1 MNKRAKVIDLPS
13 RLVKRL
19 DPSKPAAEQI
29 SASLKKA
36 ILDMSLVP
44 GQIISE
50 TEIGKVFGASR
61 TPVRES
67 FSWLKS
73 QGLVVTYPSRGSY
86 VSKLSIPQMKGSQFV
101 RESLEVSIA
110 ERLCERG
117 LSDETLTELQENL
130 DEQKDFVTTGEG
142 AAFHTL
148 DDSFHA
154 ILADGVGHP
163 HISEIIQRE
172 KTGLD
177 RLRVLSLTSPEHLAI
192 LLADHQDIFDAIRN
206 GEVQKAR
213 QSVRKHL
220 RRVLD
225 TLSDLF
231 VEHHEY
237 FEKH

>member
-1 MNKRAKVIDLPS
+1 VNKRAKVIDLPS

-154 ILADGVGHP
+154 IL
-163 HISEIIQRE
+163 
-172 KTGLD
+172 